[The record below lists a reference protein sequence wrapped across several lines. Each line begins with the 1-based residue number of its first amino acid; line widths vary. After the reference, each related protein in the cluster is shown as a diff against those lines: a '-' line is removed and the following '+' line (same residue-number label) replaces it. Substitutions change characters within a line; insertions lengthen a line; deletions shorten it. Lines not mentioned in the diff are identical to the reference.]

1 MKRGIAIAGNLGV
14 DYIKFI
20 ESYPVP
26 QTLTTI
32 TDTGRSTGGLCC
44 NCVLILARLDP
55 SLPITAIGLVGQDE
69 AGDYILSQFAKHANV
84 NTSRIRRQ
92 GATAYTDVMTEKNS
106 GRRTFFHFRGADAL
120 FGPEHIDFTW
130 LEADILH
137 IGYICLLDKMDAADG
152 KYPTVM
158 CRVLDAARK
167 AGIRTSI
174 DAVSGEE
181 EDLARLV
188 PPALQYADYC
198 IINELEASRATGIPL
213 RDNNDNLIQEN
224 LPKVCRTLMGM
235 GVEKWVVL
243 HSPELSCGM
252 ERGSEY
258 IQQSSWNIPPG
269 FIKSSV
275 GAGDAFASG
284 ILYGAYHD
292 WSLEKSMHAAGA
304 IAAYSL
310 SGAGAGDAIKL
321 LPELLKEME
330 KFGLL
335 KRGMQS

>member
-1 MKRGIAIAGNLGV
+1 MKKGIAIAGNLGV

-20 ESYPVP
+20 ESYPAP

-32 TDTGRSTGGLCC
+32 TDTDRSTGGLCC

-55 SLPITAIGLVGQDE
+55 SLPITAIGLVGHDG
-69 AGDYILSQFAKHANV
+69 AGDYILSQFAGHANID
-84 NTSRIRRQ
+84 TSRIRRQ
-92 GATAYTDVMTEKNS
+92 GATAYTDVMTEQNS

-120 FGPEHIDFTW
+120 FGPEHIDFAN

-137 IGYICLLDKMDAADG
+137 IGYISLLDKLDAADSE
-152 KYPTVM
+152 YPTVM
-158 CRVLDAARK
+158 CRVLNAAQK
-167 AGIRTSI
+167 AGLRTSI

-181 EDLARLV
+181 EHLARLI

-198 IINELEASRATGIPL
+198 TINELEASRATGILL
-213 RDNNDNLIQEN
+213 RDSADNLLADN
-224 LPKVCRTLMGM
+224 LPKVCRTLLDMGI
-235 GVEKWVVL
+235 GKWVIL

-252 ERGSEY
+252 ERGGEY
-258 IQQSSWNIPPG
+258 IQKPSWKLPPG

-284 ILYGAYHD
+284 ILYGAYQG
-292 WSLEKSMHAAGA
+292 WNMEKSMHIAGA

-310 SGAGAGDAIKL
+310 SGAGASDAIKP
-321 LPELLKEME
+321 LPELLGEMLSP
-330 KFGLL
+330 KHIYTLHA
-335 KRGMQS
+335 